1 MEMAQYQLE
10 DWMTFSQASSI
21 LSLQASS
28 LTASEFDTL
37 RDEIANTLH
46 IYTIWQLLPFKYCI
60 YLLEI

>member
-1 MEMAQYQLE
+1 MEMAQYRLE

-37 RDEIANTLH
+37 RDEIPNTLH
-46 IYTIWQLLPFKYCI
+46 IYTI
-60 YLLEI
+60 